1 YDGSL
6 IVQIGSTSLSL
17 KETLSTSTDNLSIMN
32 PSNINLTSSN
42 TSPSTQQ
49 ISVLDII
56 VGKSRALTSLQTRG
70 INLTLSGVTNIG
82 TIAMDVPLR
91 PQEVHDLVNR
101 AGRLITSYVQEFL
114 PDDTQQIS
122 TTPLTTNTNIELNNI
137 NLNDTIEEPNTATP
151 STIPI
156 LY

>member
-1 YDGSL
+1 MINVFISRYDGSL

-17 KETLSTSTDNLSIMN
+17 KEIFSTSADNLPHSTV
-32 PSNINLTSSN
+32 PLTHPSSSNIPSSN
-42 TSPSTQQ
+42 RE

-70 INLTLSGVTNIG
+70 VNLTLSGVTNIG

-101 AGRLITSYVQEFL
+101 AGRLITSYVQQFL
-114 PDDTQQIS
+114 PDDTQQTS
-122 TTPLTTNTNIELNNI
+122 
-137 NLNDTIEEPNTATP
+137 
-151 STIPI
+151 
-156 LY
+156 